1 MANSYT
7 IKDHN
12 LVINVRSDF
21 LTYGKAIGRFAH
33 ACREKN
39 QTEHIK
45 YLNKNPTTL
54 NRYKLLSEFNGNGNM
69 RDANGKDDELHNI
82 AFVKNFL
89 KGFQESFKK
98 DYTNQCNVKAIY
110 TDETGYNGEKI
121 QGFTSLQTGS
131 SYINFKNITN
141 IKDLVKTITH
151 ENQRSMDIQD
161 HRDINQNRDDDT
173 KYASNFSDFATRYFS
188 HALWLNDK
196 GFSKTPLTTAVTTS
210 MINNNREFA
219 KLDKNLG
226 VNRILTS
233 NEHDLA
239 MELAYRY
246 SKENNVPY
254 AQAINLFM
262 LAAKTNV
269 DKSQK
274 EAFEHVVST
283 LESADEVEVPRYNMV
298 FDRDKIDEA
307 YDILATTA
315 KERNLYFTD
324 VYKEGMTSYPLY
336 TATKEQ
342 YEDKHWDPDHTIGL
356 GDASDILVPFAKPA
370 VGAAKQLSSALYS
383 SSKNAIKAP
392 FVEMQARINEKLLA
406 NTPKGGKLG
415 SDGIL
420 RHNGKEYVAHS
431 MDITGNKVIYQQLGK
446 NNKPVEVYK
455 ITNDKGYLVT
465 ASKSKL
471 SASQSSPST
480 LIKDATKDIK
490 FYDSSKT
497 PGIVAGATIG
507 GGIDIGSQYINNGY
521 SFKNIDHTEVVIN
534 ALGGAYGGAASGL
547 FSAIVRGAFVNSS
560 TELYPQLKDR
570 SKDVD
575 KDGIL
580 IKAGVGGLIGYGAS
594 HMGKIGEKIPG
605 NYKSSFENLT
615 NIIFGVAQAQ
625 FDNINNKK

>member
-1 MANSYT
+1 MTLIMLAVMKNLGYQPND
-7 IKDHN
+7 IK
-12 LVINVRSDF
+12 S
-21 LTYGKAIGRFAH
+21 
-33 ACREKN
+33 
-39 QTEHIK
+39 
-45 YLNKNPTTL
+45 
-54 NRYKLLSEFNGNGNM
+54 
-69 RDANGKDDELHNI
+69 
-82 AFVKNFL
+82 
-89 KGFQESFKK
+89 
-98 DYTNQCNVKAIY
+98 IY
-110 TDETGYNGEKI
+110 TDQTGYNKEKI

-131 SYINFKNITN
+131 SYINFKNITDT
-141 IKDLVKTITH
+141 KDLVKTITH

-188 HALWLNDK
+188 HALWLNDR
-196 GFSKTPLTTAVTTS
+196 GFSKTPLTTAITSS

-254 AQAINLFM
+254 AHAIKIFM

-283 LESADEVEVPRYNMV
+283 LESADEVEVPRYSMV

-342 YEDKHWDPDHTIGL
+342 YEDKDWNPEHTIGL
-356 GDASDILVPFAKPA
+356 GDTSDILIPFTKPA
-370 VGAAKQLSSALYS
+370 VGATKQLSSALYS

-392 FVEMQARINEKLLA
+392 FVEMEKRVVTKVAA
-406 NTPKGGKLG
+406 NTPKGGALG

-420 RHNGKEYVAHS
+420 RHNGKEYVARS

-455 ITNDKGYLVT
+455 ITNDKGYFVT
-465 ASKSKL
+465 VGKPKI
-471 SASQSSPST
+471 SAPESSSST
-480 LIKDATKDIK
+480 LLKDMTKDIK
-490 FYDSSKT
+490 FHDSSKT
-497 PGIVAGATIG
+497 PGIVTGGIISAGIDTYSQYTKNNNSFNNYDPLSAVINTAVGLYTGGASRMLSAITRGAAGNAASEIYSQATDLSKNMDVERVIIKGIIGAGAGNAT
-507 GGIDIGSQYINNGY
+507 GI
-521 SFKNIDHTEVVIN
+521 
-534 ALGGAYGGAASGL
+534 A
-547 FSAIVRGAFVNSS
+547 
-560 TELYPQLKDR
+560 
-570 SKDVD
+570 
-575 KDGIL
+575 
-580 IKAGVGGLIGYGAS
+580 
-594 HMGKIGEKIPG
+594 GKIGEKIPRG
-605 NYKSSFENLT
+605 KDGSYKTIFEVGAGLVG
-615 NIIFGVAQAQ
+615 GVIQSDM
-625 FDNINNKK
+625 DNKQ